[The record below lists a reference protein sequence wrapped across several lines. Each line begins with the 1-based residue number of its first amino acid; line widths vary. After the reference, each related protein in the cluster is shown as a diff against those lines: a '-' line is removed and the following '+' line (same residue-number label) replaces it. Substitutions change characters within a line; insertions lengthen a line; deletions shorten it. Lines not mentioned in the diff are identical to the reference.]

1 MLVTR
6 VSYSLIRTFSNIT
19 LYVFR
24 PGIVHYDG
32 CFIDTTNGSMNK
44 GTGIFT
50 VADAGIY
57 QVEKYFNT
65 GLFGHKIGYLV
76 IS

>member
-1 MLVTR
+1 MNGRTQVWHELQPEFPQEPPKGVEA
-6 VSYSLIRTFSNIT
+6 SYDSA
-19 LYVFR
+19 
-24 PGIVHYDG
+24 
-32 CFIDTTNGSMNK
+32 MNK